1 MNDNAREYL
10 SKARMN
16 LLNGDEAGAVGSY
29 GVVAIEAPDNGEAA
43 FFVAYADYVSVRSNV
58 SKGAGSL
65 SDVKNALN
73 KMEDCFKPALES
85 VSKSEEKQEEKLAI
99 IRKIVDIYIPLPGQV
114 TAIKTEV
121 KEKVKIEKEFNYDK
135 EAMKISID
143 PLKEAVKLQQKFYI
157 EECEGIKVVDTAER
171 IRKVDPS
178 YTMPKKAGCISFR

>member
-1 MNDNAREYL
+1 
-10 SKARMN
+10 MN

-121 KEKVKIEKEFNYDK
+121 KEKVKILYKFASYIEKEFNYDK